1 MDGVIARH
9 RLEQV
14 VRPMSIFRS
23 VVLLRIKT
31 GAGENAIE
39 QTRGNLVRDDGFDR
53 WPADVKLAPPR
64 MMRGEINRIRRD
76 FRLKNRGD
84 RLRFA
89 RQSAFHPPKL
99 RRVQR
104 RQLHHRHPYSALVV
118 QQFTAQRFGKS
129 LEGMLG
135 RAIC

>member
-1 MDGVIARH
+1 MFAQPPLRAERFRARIKIAVDGVIARH

-53 WPADVKLAPPR
+53 WPADVKPRRLQRAP
-64 MMRGEINRIRRD
+64 
-76 FRLKNRGD
+76 
-84 RLRFA
+84 
-89 RQSAFHPPKL
+89 
-99 RRVQR
+99 R
-104 RQLHHRHPYSALVV
+104 RQHR
-118 QQFTAQRFGKS
+118 Q
-129 LEGMLG
+129 
-135 RAIC
+135 